1 MHSVDPKL
9 LLCCVLSKGSLQL
22 DAQSGSIVNPDTG
35 IPSWKSYK
43 LILFGFV
50 APVGR
55 RSVVWWCSFEMKLQQ
70 LDELSETTSKLR
82 QYSNWRKQSLSISW
96 TKVFMKYRSTA
107 ACKHCM

>member
-9 LLCCVLSKGSLQL
+9 LLCCVLSKGFSQL
-22 DAQSGSIVNPDTG
+22 DAQSGSIVNPDTR

-43 LILFGFV
+43 FLLFGFV

-82 QYSNWRKQSLSISW
+82 QYSNWRKQSYLSAGLKS
-96 TKVFMKYRSTA
+96 S
-107 ACKHCM
+107 